1 MAQATALTRLRQ
13 LLMIFI
19 LFCVALGTYLTR
31 SRSTDWDQP
40 LWVAVYPINGDGSE
54 QTDVYIDTLSRKSFT
69 SIEEFMVT
77 EATRYGVD
85 IALPVRIDV
94 GAPIKSRPPLP
105 ETDANPLSVAL
116 WSLEIRW
123 WAWRVTSDQPGPRPD
138 IKLFLVYYDPD
149 THPELAHSLGLQK
162 GMLGICNVF
171 SDRAMAGSN
180 KVVAAHEMLHTL
192 GASDKY
198 AGVDSLPV
206 FPIGY
211 AEPDRDPL
219 YPQRYAEI
227 MGGRVPVSAREA
239 KIPTALRSVRIGAAT
254 ALEINWTETPNT
266 QIASSSL

>member
-1 MAQATALTRLRQ
+1 MAQANALTRLRQ

-40 LWVAVYPINGDGSE
+40 LWVAIYPINGDGSE
-54 QTDVYIDTLSRKSFT
+54 QTDKYIDALSRKNFA

-77 EATRYGVD
+77 EATRYSVD

-94 GAPIKSRPPLP
+94 GVPIKSLPPLP
-105 ETDANPLSVAL
+105 EVNANLLSVAL
-116 WSLEIRW
+116 WSLQIRW

-138 IKLFLVYYDPD
+138 IKLFLVYHDPD
-149 THPELAHSLGLQK
+149 THPVLAHSLGLQK

-171 SDRAMAGSN
+171 SDRSMAGSN
-180 KVVAAHEMLHTL
+180 KVVVAHEMLHTL

-198 AGVDSLPV
+198 AGADSLPL

-227 MGGRVPVSAREA
+227 MGGRVPVSARDA
-239 KIPTALRSVRIGAAT
+239 TIPTGLRNVRIGAPT
-254 ALEINWTETPNT
+254 ALEINW
-266 QIASSSL
+266 SGSL

>member
-40 LWVAVYPINGDGSE
+40 LWVTVFPINGDGSV
-54 QTDVYIDTLSRKSFT
+54 QTDKYIDTLSRKSFT

-77 EATRYGVD
+77 EATRYSVD

-94 GAPIKSRPPLP
+94 GFPIKSRPPLP
-105 ETDANPLSVAL
+105 ETDASPLSVAL
-116 WSLEIRW
+116 WSLQIRW

-227 MGGRVPVSAREA
+227 MGGRLPVSAQQA
-239 KIPTALRSVRIGAAT
+239 MIPTGLRSVRVGAAT
-254 ALEINWTETPNT
+254 ALEINWTETLNT
-266 QIASSSL
+266 QLASSSL

>member
-1 MAQATALTRLRQ
+1 MAQANALTRLRQ

-40 LWVAVYPINGDGSE
+40 LWVAIYPINGDGSE

-77 EATRYGVD
+77 EATRYSVD
-85 IALPVRIDV
+85 IALPVRINV
-94 GAPIKSRPPLP
+94 GVPIKSLPPLP
-105 ETDANPLSVAL
+105 EVNANLLSVAL
-116 WSLEIRW
+116 WSLQIRW

-138 IKLFLVYYDPD
+138 IKLFLVYHDPD

-171 SDRAMAGSN
+171 SSRVMAGSN
-180 KVVAAHEMLHTL
+180 KVVVTHEMLHTL

-198 AGVDSLPV
+198 AGAHSLPL
-206 FPIGY
+206 FPNGY
-211 AEPDRDPL
+211 AEPDREPL

-227 MGGRVPVSAREA
+227 MGGRVPVSARDA
-239 KIPTALRSVRIGAAT
+239 TIPTGLRSVRIGAAT
-254 ALEINWTETPNT
+254 ALEINW
-266 QIASSSL
+266 SGGL

>member
-1 MAQATALTRLRQ
+1 MAQANALTRLRQ

-40 LWVAVYPINGDGSE
+40 LWVAIYPINGDGSE
-54 QTDVYIDTLSRKSFT
+54 QTDKYIDALSRKNFAP
-69 SIEEFMVT
+69 IEEFMAT
-77 EATRYGVD
+77 EATRYSVD

-94 GAPIKSRPPLP
+94 GVPIKSLPPLP
-105 ETDANPLSVAL
+105 EVNANLLSVAL
-116 WSLEIRW
+116 WSLQIRW

-138 IKLFLVYYDPD
+138 IKLFLVYHDPD

-171 SDRAMAGSN
+171 SSRVMAGSN
-180 KVVAAHEMLHTL
+180 KVVVTHEMLHTL

-198 AGVDSLPV
+198 AGAHSLPL
-206 FPIGY
+206 FPNGY
-211 AEPDRDPL
+211 AEPDREPL

-227 MGGRVPVSAREA
+227 MGGRVPLSANEA
-239 KIPTALRSVRIGAAT
+239 KIPTALRNVRIGGAT
-254 ALEINWTETPNT
+254 ALEINWAENLET
-266 QIASSSL
+266 QIASSNL

>member
-19 LFCVALGTYLTR
+19 LFCVSLSTYLTR

-54 QTDVYIDTLSRKSFT
+54 QTDKYIDALSRKSFA
-69 SIEEFMVT
+69 SLEKFMAT

-85 IALPVRIDV
+85 IALPARIDV
-94 GAPIKSRPPLP
+94 GVPIESLPPLP
-105 ETDANPLSVAL
+105 EPDANPLSVAL
-116 WSLEIRW
+116 WSLRIRW
-123 WAWRVTSDQPGPRPD
+123 WAWRVTSNQPGPRPD
-138 IKLFLVYYDPD
+138 IKLFLVYHDPD

-180 KVVAAHEMLHTL
+180 KVVVAHEMLHTL

-211 AEPDRDPL
+211 AEPERDPL

-227 MGGRVPVSAREA
+227 MGGRVPVSAHQA
-239 KIPTALRSVRIGAAT
+239 NIPTGLRSVRIGAAT
-254 ALEINWTETPNT
+254 ALEINWTETLNT
-266 QIASSSL
+266 QLASSSL

>member
-40 LWVAVYPINGDGSE
+40 LWVTVFPINGDGSV
-54 QTDVYIDTLSRKSFT
+54 QTDKYIDTLSRKSFT

-77 EATRYGVD
+77 EATRYSVD

-94 GAPIKSRPPLP
+94 GVPIKSRPPLP
-105 ETDANPLSVAL
+105 ETDASPLSVAL
-116 WSLEIRW
+116 WSLQIRW

-227 MGGRVPVSAREA
+227 MGGRLPVSAQQA
-239 KIPTALRSVRIGAAT
+239 KIPTGLRNVRVGAAT
-254 ALEINWTETPNT
+254 ALEINWAENIET
-266 QIASSSL
+266 QLASSSL

>member
-1 MAQATALTRLRQ
+1 MAQANALTRLRQ

-40 LWVAVYPINGDGSE
+40 LWVAIYPINGDGSE
-54 QTDVYIDTLSRKSFT
+54 QTDKYIDALSRKNFA
-69 SIEEFMVT
+69 SIEEFMAT
-77 EATRYGVD
+77 EATRYSVD

-94 GAPIKSRPPLP
+94 GVPIKSLPPLP
-105 ETDANPLSVAL
+105 EVNANLLSVAL
-116 WSLEIRW
+116 WSLQIRW

-138 IKLFLVYYDPD
+138 IKLFLVYHDPD

-171 SDRAMAGSN
+171 SSRVMAGSN
-180 KVVAAHEMLHTL
+180 KVVVTHEMLHTL

-198 AGVDSLPV
+198 AGTHSLPL
-206 FPIGY
+206 FPNGY
-211 AEPDRDPL
+211 AEPDREPL

-227 MGGRVPVSAREA
+227 MGGRVPLSANEA
-239 KIPTALRSVRIGAAT
+239 KIPTALRNVRIGGAT
-254 ALEINWTETPNT
+254 ALEINWAENLET
-266 QIASSSL
+266 QIASSNL